1 MATGVPRALAPWTA
15 CGWGSAARGAHRGWT
30 PAPGFATALLPR
42 DAPGAVVAAR
52 GTPACASSGAL
63 RASRRRPRA
72 VRLVPRAAEPDAE
85 AGELAPDL
93 DPSTGAPWGWTLVG
107 CDSDAGGALVVV
119 RGPAPGVAR
128 RVVVLDCPTVK
139 VEVNGKQRTRLCVE
153 AMVAL
158 VASARIPRGT
168 VAHVEEGGVE
178 FGFSAQTAFVQGY
191 NFGLWKGVLAS
202 AGLDVRV
209 VKPQA
214 WKYALGLAH
223 KKSTKDESRAMAGA
237 VFPSTTEQLRRK
249 KDHGRAEALL
259 IAAYGHV
266 AASARGERDA
276 NDETLKTERRS
287 ADVARTSDDAS
298 DAGFT
303 SSVEARTRVEDPLCA
318 LVREVVV
325 RSVAERA
332 AEAAEDGDD
341 APEADATLRRALGPD
356 DPLPYFGPYFG
367 MSGKQLAAEA
377 RARSLKVSGKKMELV
392 ARLEMDD
399 AEKRRG

>member
-1 MATGVPRALAPWTA
+1 M
-15 CGWGSAARGAHRGWT
+15 
-30 PAPGFATALLPR
+30 
-42 DAPGAVVAAR
+42 
-52 GTPACASSGAL
+52 
-63 RASRRRPRA
+63 
-72 VRLVPRAAEPDAE
+72 
-85 AGELAPDL
+85 
-93 DPSTGAPWGWTLVG
+93 
-107 CDSDAGGALVVV
+107 
-119 RGPAPGVAR
+119 
-128 RVVVLDCPTVK
+128 
-139 VEVNGKQRTRLCVE
+139 
-153 AMVAL
+153 
-158 VASARIPRGT
+158 
-168 VAHVEEGGVE
+168 E
-178 FGFSAQTAFVQGY
+178 FGFSAQTAFVQGITS
-191 NFGLWKGVLAS
+191 GCGRACSRPRGWTC
-202 AGLDVRV
+202 
-209 VKPQA
+209 A
-214 WKYALGLAH
+214 WSSRRRGSTRGLAH
-223 KKSTKDESRAMAGA
+223 KKSTKDESRAGGRL
-237 VFPSTTEQLRRK
+237 FPSTTEQLRRK

-276 NDETLKTERRS
+276 NDETLKTERAGASWRARS
-287 ADVARTSDDAS
+287 TTS

-303 SSVEARTRVEDPLCA
+303 SSVGAGRASRTPCA